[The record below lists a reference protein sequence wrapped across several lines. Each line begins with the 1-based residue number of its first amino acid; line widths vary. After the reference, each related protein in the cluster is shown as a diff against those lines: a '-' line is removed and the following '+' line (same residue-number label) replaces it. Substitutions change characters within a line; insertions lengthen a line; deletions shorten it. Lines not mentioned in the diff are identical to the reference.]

1 MPRPKSEAAKGGV
14 WGGRSATIVGCNPFF
29 GRGRNCDDLST
40 SNSHGFH
47 FPRSSRTISQP
58 FIDGYGNGDIKR
70 KGIKCGTSPAIKVIR
85 TSGRKL
91 GEKQP
96 KTGPPSPIKNR
107 GRSSYWSPEGVS
119 DRPPPAPDHPG
130 SSAVGYAF
138 HPDLVES
145 NM

>member
-1 MPRPKSEAAKGGV
+1 A
-14 WGGRSATIVGCNPFF
+14 
-29 GRGRNCDDLST
+29 
-40 SNSHGFH
+40 
-47 FPRSSRTISQP
+47 
-58 FIDGYGNGDIKR
+58 
-70 KGIKCGTSPAIKVIR
+70 SPAKVLAVSLFLLLSLLFSIDFQASWCISR
-85 TSGRKL
+85 YTSGRKL

-130 SSAVGYAF
+130 SSAVAYAF
-138 HPDLVES
+138 QPDLVES

>member
-1 MPRPKSEAAKGGV
+1 MGTETVISSAKVLNAARRLRLRHLGV
-14 WGGRSATIVGCNPFF
+14 YHVTNVLCYICVSVRANP
-29 GRGRNCDDLST
+29 CAVLL
-40 SNSHGFH
+40 
-47 FPRSSRTISQP
+47 Q
-58 FIDGYGNGDIKR
+58 
-70 KGIKCGTSPAIKVIR
+70 VIR